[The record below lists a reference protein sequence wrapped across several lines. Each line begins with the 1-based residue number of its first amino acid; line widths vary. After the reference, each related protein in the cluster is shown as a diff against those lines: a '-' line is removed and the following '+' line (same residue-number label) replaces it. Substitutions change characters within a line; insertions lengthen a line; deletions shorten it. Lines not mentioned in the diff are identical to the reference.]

1 MNIEKNSVV
10 MLRYCLRDD
19 AGDIIDDAMK
29 GEPIALLHGHGNI
42 MPGLENALSG
52 RAAGD
57 EFDVIVEP
65 VDGYGLRKDDQI
77 QRLSK
82 KYFPDAKR
90 LKPGMA
96 TVVQTKE
103 GQRQVTVHKVGG
115 KVIDVDLNHPL
126 AGKRLHFRLNIVDV
140 REATES
146 ELAHG
151 HAHADGQ
158 DHH

>member
-10 MLRYCLRDD
+10 LIHYRLSND
-19 AGDIIDDAMK
+19 AKEVLEDAMT

-42 MPGLENALSG
+42 IPGLETALLG

-57 EFDVIVEP
+57 EFEVIVEP
-65 VDGYGLRKDDQI
+65 VDGYGVRKDDQI

-82 KYFPDAKR
+82 KYFVDAKR
-90 LKPGMA
+90 LKPGMQ
-96 TVVQTKE
+96 TVVQTKD
-103 GQRQVTVHKVGG
+103 GQRAVTVHKVGG

-126 AGKRLHFRLNIVDV
+126 AGQRLHFLLNIVAV
-140 REATES
+140 REATAS

-151 HAHADGQ
+151 HAHAEGQ
-158 DHH
+158 EHH